1 MVASNLYL
9 KSFRVNRHLYS
20 LQLSKEKL
28 FFSFYLMIYFYCWF
42 LCKCCWWIY
51 RENAKKKILCIK
63 ALEEINIIEVLL
75 ETLRTFLRKPLD
87 SCWRHSI
94 FVGDPIFSL
103 DTPRF
108 SLDTPH
114 SFIEDKIF
122 SLETTIFLLETTRF

>member
-1 MVASNLYL
+1 MAIFNGMPNMVASNLYL

-75 ETLRTFLRKPLD
+75 ETPRTFL
-87 SCWRHSI
+87 CWRHSVFCRRPPYFHWI
-94 FVGDPIFSL
+94 PPDSHWIPPIVS
-103 DTPRF
+103 
-108 SLDTPH
+108 
-114 SFIEDKIF
+114 
-122 SLETTIFLLETTRF
+122 